1 MVSKEELLH
10 IAELSDL
17 KIGESEIDKYQKNL
31 DDILE
36 YTKVI
41 SKIDSDNLEETIG
54 ANDNFNAFRKDEIV
68 DFENKEGIIKNAP
81 SFEREMF
88 NLPSVIN

>member
-17 KIGESEIDKYQKNL
+17 KIDESEIDKYQKNL

>member
-17 KIGESEIDKYQKNL
+17 KIDESEIDKYQKNL

-54 ANDNFNAFRKDEIV
+54 ANDNFNAFRKDEVV
-68 DFENKEGIIKNAP
+68 DFDNKEGILKNAP
-81 SFEREMF
+81 SIEREMF
-88 NLPSVIN
+88 NLPSVI